1 MDTLTQPALGV
12 DKLSAWYGKRRV
24 LTDVSLT
31 VMPGE
36 IVSVLGH
43 NGAGK
48 TTLLKSILGTVT
60 SRRGTISYFGDQV
73 STRKPSRNV
82 AAGMSYSAAE
92 SPVFH
97 ELTTE
102 ANLKLG
108 GYQRSSADEA
118 ERFDYVLTA
127 FPKLKDRFRQAAGTM
142 SGGEQRMLAIGM
154 ALMNKPRLILLD
166 EPSIGLAPA
175 MVNHILEQVRE
186 LCASTGIS
194 VLMVDQN
201 VRAALRV
208 TDRVYYQRMGAILL
222 EESADDAR
230 SRDHYW
236 EFF

>member
-1 MDTLTQPALGV
+1 MNSTAPALEV
-12 DKLSAWYGKRRV
+12 EALSAWYGRRRV
-24 LTDVSLT
+24 LSDIALR

-48 TTLLKSILGTVT
+48 TTLLKSILGTVR
-60 SRRGTISYFGDQV
+60 SRKGRITYFGETV
-73 STRKPSRNV
+73 STRRPDRNV
-82 AAGMSYSAAE
+82 ADGMSYSAAE
-92 SPVFH
+92 SPVFR
-97 ELTTE
+97 ELTIE

-108 GYQRSSADEA
+108 GYQRGRQDQE
-118 ERFDYVLTA
+118 ERFDAVLTA
-127 FPKLKDRFRQAAGTM
+127 FPKLNERFGQSAGTM

-154 ALMNKPRLILLD
+154 ALMNRPRLMLLD

-175 MVNHILEQVRE
+175 TVNQILAQVRQ
-186 LCASTGIS
+186 LCESTGIS

-208 TDRVYYQRMGAILL
+208 TDRVYYQRMGTILL

-230 SRDHYW
+230 SRDQYW